1 MTITAASGS
10 STISIKNVLF
20 GEVWVCSGQSNIE
33 YRIGTTACWMQI
45 NICCF
50 LKGAQCGYGCCNQC
64 RTEIKGMK
72 GMSNYPDMRLLHFPR
87 PPQKSRRTIWPRSPA
102 ACWFFGRG
110 MFSKHKPRRPVSLI
124 ETLLVMVC
132 VCGRGTRI
140 VACKGPSP
148 WN

>member
-20 GEVWVCSGQSNIE
+20 GEVWACSGQSNIE

-64 RTEIKGMK
+64 RTEIKDMK
-72 GMSNYPDMRLLHFPR
+72 GMSNYLDMRLLHFPQASSKALKNDMA
-87 PPQKSRRTIWPRSPA
+87 QKP
-102 ACWFFGRG
+102 CC
-110 MFSKHKPRRPVSLI
+110 V
-124 ETLLVMVC
+124 LVL
-132 VCGRGTRI
+132 R
-140 VACKGPSP
+140 KGHV
-148 WN
+148 